1 MYSVRVSPLTF
12 RSRRKAVII
21 LALAVAVVAAKF
33 SWERWHDGLIEHAK
47 RVVADHFKREIA
59 TQQPT
64 GTEHYLEFTKE
75 HGPATSY
82 SIKRV
87 YMQILG
93 TPLNVEVN
101 TIRGKKRFEETYSVH
116 RDRAYFV
123 QRSDYTP
130 E

>member
-1 MYSVRVSPLTF
+1 MLQNMG
-12 RSRRKAVII
+12 RRKAVIV
-21 LALAVAVVAAKF
+21 LALAIAVVAAKL
-33 SWERWHDGLIEHAK
+33 SLERWHGGLIEHAK
-47 RVVADHFKREIA
+47 RVVADHFEREIS

-87 YMQILG
+87 YMQVLG
-93 TPLNVEVN
+93 TPLNVEVS
-101 TIRGKKRFEETYSVH
+101 TIRGKKPFEETYSVH

-123 QRSDYTP
+123 QRNSYKP